1 MQGEAELEG
10 PSESECRPYIE
21 KALKELETGEP
32 TDTGSSE
39 TGDSKEDLPTIEI
52 TDDADRQDSEDDDND
67 TNEDGKESGES
78 IEEQQNA
85 ETVSEQKVIYSRLTV
100 SPFTFFFRIRKKA
113 KEQQKMRKVL
123 RIRYI
128 CKYI

>member
-32 TDTGSSE
+32 ADTGSSE
-39 TGDSKEDLPTIEI
+39 IGDSREDLPTVEI
-52 TDDADRQDSEDDDND
+52 TDDADRQEGEDDDND

-78 IEEQQNA
+78 VEEQQDA
-85 ETVSEQKVIYSRLTV
+85 EIVSEQEVIYFWFLQL
-100 SPFTFFFRIRKKA
+100 FCKKF
-113 KEQQKMRKVL
+113 L
-123 RIRYI
+123 F
-128 CKYI
+128 